1 MEPKVPDGSWCL
13 FTTQVG
19 GSRYGRDLVVQHR
32 DISDPETGGS
42 YTLKR
47 YGRPPQAVAEGAE
60 RTCVVTLYPLNPTY
74 KPIVVES
81 DTDGILVIAE
91 LLMVVGESR
100 V

>member
-60 RTCVVTLYPLNPTY
+60 RGGTVMLTPLNPAF
-74 KPIVVES
+74 KPIVIES
-81 DTDGILVIAE
+81 DVDGIRVIAE
-91 LLMVVGESR
+91 LVSVVG
-100 V
+100 